1 MKVLAALLVVLAAS
15 HALAHEVRPAYLQL
29 TEAEPGQFDV
39 LWKQP
44 LLGDRRL
51 PLEPV
56 LPDGCASA
64 GPPVPEVAGAA
75 LIEQWRTACDLRSG
89 TIAISGLS
97 RTLTDVLVEIR
108 YLSAEP
114 VSQLLKPS
122 SPSMDLTSPT
132 PQIWSYLTFG
142 VEHLLLGLDHILFV
156 VGLVLFIGNTWT
168 LVKTITAFTVAHSIT
183 LACSVLGLISLPQ
196 GPVEAVIALSILFL
210 ARELVEPPQRR
221 SRITLGRP
229 WLMAFAFGL
238 LHGFGF
244 AGALTEI
251 GLPADQLAVSLLLFN
266 LGIEIGQL
274 LVIGL
279 LLGAAAIL
287 GKAWKRNR
295 EVWPGRFAWIMGS
308 VAGFWTIDRV
318 LLVF

>member
-1 MKVLAALLVVLAAS
+1 MREGFV
-15 HALAHEVRPAYLQL
+15 H
-29 TEAEPGQFDV
+29 
-39 LWKQP
+39 
-44 LLGDRRL
+44 
-51 PLEPV
+51 V
-56 LPDGCASA
+56 LP
-64 GPPVPEVAGAA
+64 
-75 LIEQWRTACDLRSG
+75 
-89 TIAISGLS
+89 
-97 RTLTDVLVEIR
+97 
-108 YLSAEP
+108 
-114 VSQLLKPS
+114 
-122 SPSMDLTSPT
+122 
-132 PQIWSYLTFG
+132 F
-142 VEHLLLGLDHILFV
+142 GLDHLLFV
-156 VGLVLFIGNTWT
+156 LGLFLLSREWRQLLWQV
-168 LVKTITAFTVAHSIT
+168 TAFTIAHSIT

-210 ARELVEPPQRR
+210 ARELVEPSERR
-221 SRITLGRP
+221 SRLTLGRP

-251 GLPADQLAVSLLLFN
+251 GLSADQLAVSLLLFN

-279 LLGAAAIL
+279 MLGAGAIL

>member
-1 MKVLAALLVVLAAS
+1 MKALAALLVVLAACQ
-15 HALAHEVRPAYLQL
+15 AQAHEVRPAYLQL
-29 TEAEPGQFDV
+29 TETAPGQFEV

-56 LPDGCASA
+56 LPQGCARE
-64 GPPVPEVAGAA
+64 GPPIPEVAGAA
-75 LIEQWRTACDLRSG
+75 LIERWHIDCDLRSG
-89 TIAISGLS
+89 AVTISGLS
-97 RTLTDVLVEIR
+97 KTLTDVLVEIR
-108 YLSAEP
+108 YLSGEP

-122 SPSMDLTSPT
+122 RPSLDLASPT

-168 LVKTITAFTVAHSIT
+168 LVKTITAFTIAHSIT

-251 GLPADQLAVSLLLFN
+251 GLPADQLAVSLVLFN

-279 LLGAAAIL
+279 LLSAAAIL

-295 EVWPGRFAWIMGS
+295 EVWPRRFAWVMGS